1 MLFVGNSRLNNFT
14 GNTRGKYKNKR
25 TTHGMMLTTSFFQK
39 EKRNN
44 YMEILPF
51 FFLLCRWW
59 SFNNFVA
66 SIFVDIEKSK
76 HRKTERSAKHIFSKF
91 IPWEFERIGKVKDQ
105 NYILV
110 KYHLF
115 SVEIFW

>member
-51 FFLLCRWW
+51 FFFFGADGEVL
-59 SFNNFVA
+59 
-66 SIFVDIEKSK
+66 I
-76 HRKTERSAKHIFSKF
+76 
-91 IPWEFERIGKVKDQ
+91 
-105 NYILV
+105 ILW
-110 KYHLF
+110 HLF
-115 SVEIFW
+115 LWI

>member
-1 MLFVGNSRLNNFT
+1 MLFVGNRRLNNFT

-51 FFLLCRWW
+51 FF
-59 SFNNFVA
+59 FF
-66 SIFVDIEKSK
+66 
-76 HRKTERSAKHIFSKF
+76 SADGEVLI
-91 IPWEFERIGKVKDQ
+91 
-105 NYILV
+105 ILW
-110 KYHLF
+110 HLF
-115 SVEIFW
+115 LWI